1 MLQGAAASQPP
12 GGRRCAAQWCKS
24 VVDYPTEIPV
34 YHPLRGLAARV
45 WCRVVHLGGVM
56 AELKVTGIP
65 EEEFS
70 ALALRAARHG
80 RTVEEEARH
89 LLHEAAA
96 EQMLVAEL
104 ERATRATEAVQAK
117 LNSVQPARPM
127 GAAARRQRKRTE
139 PTPRRR

>member
-1 MLQGAAASQPP
+1 
-12 GGRRCAAQWCKS
+12 
-24 VVDYPTEIPV
+24 
-34 YHPLRGLAARV
+34 
-45 WCRVVHLGGVM
+45 M

-65 EEEFS
+65 DEEFS
-70 ALALRAARHG
+70 ALTVRATRHG

-117 LNSVQPARPM
+117 LSSVQPSRL
-127 GAAARRQRKRTE
+127 GSAATRRRQRKE
-139 PTPRRR
+139 PTPGRR

>member
-1 MLQGAAASQPP
+1 
-12 GGRRCAAQWCKS
+12 
-24 VVDYPTEIPV
+24 
-34 YHPLRGLAARV
+34 
-45 WCRVVHLGGVM
+45 M

-65 EEEFS
+65 DEEFS
-70 ALALRAARHG
+70 ALTVRAARHG

-117 LNSVQPARPM
+117 LSSVQPSRH
-127 GAAARRQRKRTE
+127 GSAATRRQRQRKE
-139 PTPRRR
+139 PTPGRR

>member
-1 MLQGAAASQPP
+1 
-12 GGRRCAAQWCKS
+12 
-24 VVDYPTEIPV
+24 
-34 YHPLRGLAARV
+34 
-45 WCRVVHLGGVM
+45 M

-65 EEEFS
+65 DEEFS

-117 LNSVQPARPM
+117 LSVQPARHS
-127 GAAARRQRKRTE
+127 GAATRRQRQRKE
-139 PTPRRR
+139 PTPGRR

>member
-1 MLQGAAASQPP
+1 
-12 GGRRCAAQWCKS
+12 
-24 VVDYPTEIPV
+24 
-34 YHPLRGLAARV
+34 
-45 WCRVVHLGGVM
+45 M

-65 EEEFS
+65 DEEFS
-70 ALALRAARHG
+70 ALTARAVRHG

-117 LNSVQPARPM
+117 LSSVQPSRHGSTAT
-127 GAAARRQRKRTE
+127 RRQRQRKE
-139 PTPRRR
+139 PTPGRR